1 MNVTILNE
9 PVSGPAIYS
18 LAAKH
23 IEPEKGIGKEGR
35 QYPEYHAFICSSFVR
50 KCLRQAH
57 ILILDPQLVAT
68 IVGGWRNLQHGV

>member
-35 QYPEYHAFICSSFVR
+35 QAIPRIPRVHLFFIC
-50 KCLRQAH
+50 
-57 ILILDPQLVAT
+57 
-68 IVGGWRNLQHGV
+68 